1 MIWIAHLL
9 YMQYSRIQGI
19 PIFLGVDGHWMAI
32 MNVQRQIKNQSF
44 TEGDHG
50 VKMK

>member
-1 MIWIAHLL
+1 MWIAHLL
-9 YMQYSRIQGI
+9 YMHYSRIQGI
-19 PIFLGVDGHWMAI
+19 PIFPGTGGHWMAI
-32 MNVQRQIKNQSF
+32 VNFQRKIKTQSF